1 MKLTRL
7 ILLLCCL
14 PMLSM
19 AQDAIEFNNAIVV
32 EQAMVTAKN
41 LEYVSYSVHS
51 KDFNEIDRKRKEI
64 TTQIDASIKA
74 VTALTAP
81 ERGADLKKEALEVLG
96 MYKRIFDM
104 DFVEVAK
111 LKQDSESSYDAME
124 RYFEAQQKAEKQ
136 LDKAGDRFNRAQERF
151 AKRNDFKIE
160 KSDGTDPLSKQIKK
174 MNRAN
179 EYTRK
184 IFLTYFKADKAHGAF
199 MEAMS
204 KQEKGLEGKRSKM
217 EKAAKEALGVLKEM
231 DGFEGDK
238 DYLNATVKLMTFYKN
253 IAANEFVDV
262 VKVATAKQEDLTQKD
277 VDNYNNGIQKY
288 NNGVNALIMDF
299 NQKYSELLKKHVP
312 NVGVPKNKVQRL

>member
-1 MKLTRL
+1 MKFRRL
-7 ILLLCCL
+7 IVLFCCL
-14 PMLSM
+14 PMITM

-32 EQAMVTAKN
+32 EQALVTAKN
-41 LEYVSYSVHS
+41 LEYASYSVHS
-51 KDFNEIDRKRKEI
+51 KDFKEI
-64 TTQIDASIKA
+64 EKKRGAVIEQIDNSIKA

-81 ERGADLKKEALEVLG
+81 EKGADLKEEALEVLG
-96 MYKRIFDM
+96 MYKSIFGM

-124 RYFEAQQKAEKQ
+124 TYFKAQDKAEKQ
-136 LDKAGDRFNRAQERF
+136 LDKAGDRFTRAQEKF
-151 AKRNDFKIE
+151 AKRNDFKMQ
-160 KSDGTDPLSKQIKK
+160 KSDGTDPLSEQIKK

-184 IFLTYFKADKAHGAF
+184 IFLTYFKADKQHAAF

-217 EKAAKEALGVLKEM
+217 EKAAKAALNTLKEM
-231 DGFEGDK
+231 GGFEGDK
-238 DYLNATVKLMTFYKN
+238 AYLDATIKLMTFYKN

-277 VDNYNNGIQKY
+277 VDNYNKGIEKY
-288 NNGVNALIMDF
+288 NSKVNSLVMGF
-299 NQKYSELLKKHVP
+299 NEAYSNLLKKHTP